1 MSEEIQKNQEQPCD
15 GEMQHLQPST
25 LWTVEYTYN
34 SYNGVALVRADT
46 ADEARQLV
54 YNQSNFNGD
63 PSHIN
68 IQVIRQLN
76 LVTSKGIL
84 FEYYVNHTTE
94 SR

>member
-1 MSEEIQKNQEQPCD
+1 MNEELQTTQEQPC
-15 GEMQHLQPST
+15 EAQQPLVSI

-34 SYNGVALVRADT
+34 SYKGVALVRADT

-54 YNQSNFNGD
+54 LNQSNFNGD

-76 LVTSKGIL
+76 TETLKGLV
-84 FEYYVNHTTE
+84 FEYYVNLTVI